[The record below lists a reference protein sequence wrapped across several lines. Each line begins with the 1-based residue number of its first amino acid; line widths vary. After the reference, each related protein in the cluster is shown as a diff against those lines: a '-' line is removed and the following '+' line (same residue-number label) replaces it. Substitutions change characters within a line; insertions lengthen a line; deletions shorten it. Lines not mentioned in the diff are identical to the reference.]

1 MLTKTNQS
9 PHYYD
14 IADQIAGH
22 DKAIKQWRKKRL
34 SDWGWTICAWSHEQA
49 YEHDQQKTLYKH
61 ESESSPNN
69 QTGYGVTTLKLEV
82 SSCFNFLSFDHF
94 LRWNSIHDPSFH
106 SFLP

>member
-14 IADQIAGH
+14 IAERIAGH
-22 DKAIKQWRKKRL
+22 DKAIKQWRKKSS
-34 SDWGWTICAWSHEQA
+34 SDGGWTSCSSSHEQVH
-49 YEHDQQKTLYKH
+49 EHDQHEALYKH
-61 ESESSPNN
+61 QSESFLNN

-94 LRWNSIHDPSFH
+94 LGWNSIHDPSFH